1 MELFRAVEEK
11 LGKPDIIVEDLGF
24 LTPSV
29 LQLVADSG
37 YPGMKVVQFA
47 FDSRDDSDYMSHNY
61 DKHCVVYTGTHDND
75 TILGL
80 DEAGTKEQCKKAK
93 NTCG

>member
-11 LGKPDIIVEDLGF
+11 LGKLDIIVEDLGF

-47 FDSRDDSDYMSHNY
+47 FDSKR
-61 DKHCVVYTGTHDND
+61 
-75 TILGL
+75 
-80 DEAGTKEQCKKAK
+80 
-93 NTCG
+93 

>member
-1 MELFRAVEEK
+1 MWRNGPGMELFRAVEEK
-11 LGKPDIIVEDLGF
+11 LGKLDIIVEDLGF

-47 FDSRDDSDYMSHNY
+47 FDSRDDSDYMPHNY
-61 DKHCVVYTGTHDND
+61 EQALCRVYRN
-75 TILGL
+75 
-80 DEAGTKEQCKKAK
+80 A
-93 NTCG
+93 